1 MGRFFPAIW
10 NALQSSAFIPA
21 RMRVRLLRLY
31 GMQCGDDA
39 VVYESTFFGS
49 PKVSLGKG
57 VFVSVRC
64 LFDGSDR
71 ISIGANTYL
80 AMGVSILTSSHQI
93 GDCFKRAGPL
103 KTAPVDIGNGCWIGA
118 NVTIQPD
125 VKISDGCVVAAGSVV
140 TSSTRP
146 NGLYAGSPARRI
158 RDLD

>member
-1 MGRFFPAIW
+1 MGRLLRSVCNAIQ
-10 NALQSSAFIPA
+10 ASSFVPT

-31 GMQCGDDA
+31 GMQCDDDA

-57 VFVSVRC
+57 AFVSVRC

-71 ISIGANTYL
+71 ISVGANTYL

-93 GDCFKRAGPL
+93 GDCLKRAGPL
-103 KTAPVDIGNGCWIGA
+103 KTAPVTIGNGCWIGA

-125 VKISDGCVVAAGSVV
+125 VRISDGCVVAAGSVV
-140 TSSTRP
+140 TASTEP
-146 NGLYAGSPARRI
+146 NGLYAGVPAKRI